1 MNILLVEDSLGDVRL
16 MQEAFREAN
25 VSVRLYVAGD
35 GTEAM
40 AFLNRDGVYAK
51 APRPEIILLDLNMPK
66 MDGRQALVLVKAD
79 ESLKTIPTIILTTS
93 EADDDIKRAYELN
106 ANCFLRKPV
115 ALDDFE
121 MMIKRINDF
130 WVTTVTLP
138 TLGKKKASISNN

>member
-1 MNILLVEDSLGDVRL
+1 V
-16 MQEAFREAN
+16 AN
-25 VSVRLYVAGD
+25 D

-40 AFLNRDGVYAK
+40 DFLRHNGVYAE
-51 APRPEIILLDLNMPK
+51 APRPELILLDLNMPK
-66 MDGRQALVLVKAD
+66 MDGRQALALVKAD